1 MQSLFIKMS
10 KIEDS
15 HVEAGLL
22 EELVDGQLEDL
33 LDLGGPVVI
42 ILKQRVKKKTGFGY
56 KIKP

>member
-1 MQSLFIKMS
+1 MS

-15 HVEAGLL
+15 HGEAGLL

-42 ILKQRVKKKTGFGY
+42 ILKQRVKKKNWLW
-56 KIKP
+56 